1 MKYEGHC
8 HCGKIA
14 FDVETEMQPATECNC
29 SICASRG
36 YLLWF
41 VPGDKFRLKTPEK
54 GMSHY
59 TFNTHHIK
67 HYFCPAC
74 GSATFGMAA
83 DKQGKPMVA
92 VNIRSLEGIDLAA
105 VERKPFDGKRL

>member
-1 MKYEGHC
+1 MKYAGHC
-8 HCGKIA
+8 HCRKIA
-14 FDVETEMQPATECNC
+14 YDVETEMQAATECNC

-41 VPGDKFRLKTPEK
+41 VPGDKFHLRTPEQD
-54 GMSHY
+54 MSHY

-67 HYFCPAC
+67 HHFCPNC
-74 GSATFGMAA
+74 GSATFGMAT

-92 VNIRSLEGIDLAA
+92 VNIRCLDGIDLAA

>member
-1 MKYEGHC
+1 MKHLGHC

-14 FDVETEMQPATECNC
+14 YEVEADMQPATECNC

-41 VPGDKFRLKTPEK
+41 VPGDKFQLKTSEQD
-54 GMSHY
+54 MSHY
-59 TFNTHHIK
+59 TFNSHHIK
-67 HYFCPAC
+67 HYFCSRC

-92 VNIRSLEGIDLAA
+92 VNIRCLDGIDLAA